1 MRGRHVLAQLAVALA
16 VLAAGNFVVQF
27 LARNA
32 VPRALLRTAAAAEP
46 ATDLFLGNSTMA
58 AGADTEAFAGVVGGR
73 PFNLALGATDP
84 VEHLVLYRAAARHH
98 RAAVYYGF
106 LDTQLTDMPRGDWDA
121 LVGNRALAYYV
132 EPEVS
137 FRHYFPHA
145 PLRATGLSLAAHFP
159 LVVERTTVW
168 AKVEA
173 VRRRLGGLG
182 MPKRETNRF
191 GRAEDFARLEA
202 DPTEFAER
210 LDGAA
215 RAPLSPPVAEL
226 FAAVRANGCPLY
238 VVAMPMPASYRL
250 RYYCGSGWES
260 YRAHLAAL
268 IRQAG
273 GTFVPSADWV
283 ADSGFADALH
293 LNGDGAREF
302 SVRLAAFERAK

>member
-1 MRGRHVLAQLAVALA
+1 MRGRHMLAQLAAALA
-16 VLAAGNFVVQF
+16 VLAAGNFVVRH

-32 VPRALLRTAAAAEP
+32 VPRALLRSADAAEP

-58 AGADTEAFAGVVGGR
+58 AGADPAAFAGVAGGR

-84 VEHLVLYRAAARHH
+84 VEHLVLYRAAKRHH
-98 RAAVYYGF
+98 SATVYYGF
-106 LDTQLTDMPRGDWDA
+106 LDTQLTDLPRGDWDS
-121 LVGNRALAYYV
+121 LVGNRALAYSV

-137 FRHYFPHA
+137 FRHYFPRT
-145 PLRATGLSLAAHFP
+145 PLRAAALSLAARFP
-159 LVVERTTVW
+159 LLVERTTVW

-182 MPKRETNRF
+182 MPERETNRF

-226 FAAVRANGCPLY
+226 FAAVRANGCSLY
-238 VVAMPMPASYRL
+238 VVAMPMPASHRL
-250 RYYCGSGWES
+250 RYCCGSGWEAC
-260 YRAHLAAL
+260 RAHSTELV
-268 IRQAG
+268 RRAG
-273 GTFVPSADWV
+273 GTFVPAADWV
-283 ADSGFADALH
+283 ADSGFADPLH